1 MSVQLPLWYGQP
13 RGTDLY
19 DIVDFVDDEEQRGQF
34 RLIDDVTAG
43 IIGFLAPLVIIA
55 LAMTCAQADPLT
67 MALLGIAG
75 AAWFA
80 LGALSTCFV
89 LFSREEDEP
98 GAAKAW
104 LAWLVVLGRII
115 AFVIVIG
122 TVILGLFLLIALVM
136 GSSDRR

>member
-19 DIVDFVDDEEQRGQF
+19 DIVDFVDDEEERGQF
-34 RLIDDVTAG
+34 RLVDDVTAG

-55 LAMTCAQADPLT
+55 LAMAGAQSDALA
-67 MALLGIAG
+67 MVLLGIAG

-80 LGALSTCFV
+80 AGAVSAGFV
-89 LFSREEDEP
+89 LFSEEDDEP
-98 GAAKAW
+98 GAARAW
-104 LAWLVVLGRII
+104 LGCLVVLGRIL
-115 AFVIVIG
+115 AFLIVIG
-122 TVILGLFLLIALVM
+122 TIVIGLLCLITLVM